1 MESLAEFSKKHQKG
15 IDASKEDR
23 KPVQDSE
30 TALEV
35 TCLKD
40 KTYLVKTTSQ
50 LPPENPKEGQ
60 AKMCVQE
67 LYAPKTITES
77 SSIPSDIISRKKSMK
92 SSSHLH
98 LIEKSFIIFSEMIFI
113 MLKINF
119 LKYVGL

>member
-1 MESLAEFSKKHQKG
+1 MESLAEFSKKHQKD

-30 TALEV
+30 TTLEV

-40 KTYLVKTTSQ
+40 KTYLVKTSQ
-50 LPPENPKEGQ
+50 LPPENPKEGET
-60 AKMCVQE
+60 KMCVQE
-67 LYAPKTITES
+67 LHAPKTITKS
-77 SSIPSDIISRKKSMK
+77 SSTPSDIISRKKKSMK